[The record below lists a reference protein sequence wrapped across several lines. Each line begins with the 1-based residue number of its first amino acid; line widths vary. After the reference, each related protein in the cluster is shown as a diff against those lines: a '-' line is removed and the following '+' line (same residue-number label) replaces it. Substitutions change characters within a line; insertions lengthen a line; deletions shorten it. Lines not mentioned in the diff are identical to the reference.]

1 MVCFMVFPFVVC
13 VVLIVSGDG
22 GATLKCCN
30 SFTPFG
36 IMTEV

>member
-22 GATLKCCN
+22 GLHSNVAIVLRHLV
-30 SFTPFG
+30 SYRR
-36 IMTEV
+36 